1 MTPSSISVPML
12 LIIIIIII
20 ASSKH
25 SVALISATNNIESK
39 HAAVQASELQK
50 GETVVTVRDQ
60 EDETKGWFQ
69 HKSEQDHNVA
79 LNHWS
84 TFPCCIW
91 ASSSSRPSSIWV
103 TLISTINNIENKHYG
118 CAIIPVAK
126 GREKHLL
133 HEETRKTKPKD
144 GSSTTLKHTSVHI
157 H

>member
-69 HKSEQDHNVA
+69 HR
-79 LNHWS
+79 L
-84 TFPCCIW
+84 
-91 ASSSSRPSSIWV
+91 
-103 TLISTINNIENKHYG
+103 
-118 CAIIPVAK
+118 
-126 GREKHLL
+126 
-133 HEETRKTKPKD
+133 KT
-144 GSSTTLKHTSVHI
+144 HISVHR